1 VIASSNYLIPGKSI
15 RMSYLQARDLRK
27 RQTPAEKALWRILR
41 DRRLG
46 SLKFRRQF
54 PIDPFIADF
63 CCWEIRLVLELD
75 GPIHDEPQP
84 AARDRERDAFLRGS
98 GFTVL
103 RFPNERVFGDASGV
117 IAEILAV
124 ARRKRWV

>member
-1 VIASSNYLIPGKSI
+1 
-15 RMSYLQARDLRK
+15 MSYLQARDLRK

-54 PIDPFIADF
+54 PIDPFVADF

-84 AARDRERDAFLRGS
+84 VARDRERDAFLRGS
-98 GFTVL
+98 GFTIL

-117 IAEILAV
+117 IAEILAA